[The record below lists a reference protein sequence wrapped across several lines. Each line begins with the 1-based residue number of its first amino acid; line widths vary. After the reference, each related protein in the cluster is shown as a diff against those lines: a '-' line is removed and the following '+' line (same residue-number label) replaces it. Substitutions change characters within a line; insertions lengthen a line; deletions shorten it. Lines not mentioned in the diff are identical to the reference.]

1 MPQAT
6 AGATLPTG
14 RAESSDFPA
23 GAPTQEP
30 AAQDN
35 RLTFNPNDPEFEVAK
50 EWEDG
55 KQYRITALVTQA
67 SPGEFT
73 VDAIESGEPAT
84 APGGEMMDEGE
95 MGEMGKDK
103 GKYPNPAVQGLTEE
117 EEGE

>member
-1 MPQAT
+1 M
-6 AGATLPTG
+6 PTG

-23 GAPTQEP
+23 GAATQEP

-35 RLTFNPNDPEFEVAK
+35 RLTINPNDPEFEVAK

-73 VDAIESGEPAT
+73 VDAIESGEPADRG
-84 APGGEMMDEGE
+84 AGMED
-95 MGEMGKDK
+95 MGEDMGDMEGGKK

-117 EEGE
+117 EGEE